1 MDLSTI
7 KNELYTF
14 ASPEEREGIKKAS
27 EIQGLGEEILR
38 NLHEKRKSQYPKEK
52 ERLLIEQQE
61 KKWKEEK
68 RRAAS
73 HSVAYWENYRG
84 LQEIL
89 GYEMIDDCANGAHNK
104 TFRFCRDVLPIIHKA
119 LVQYRE
125 SVVKGVKFEYITFPE
140 DEDEVKVVEIDGV
153 EYLHNTEDGR
163 MIRMNDYSEVGT
175 WNDDTG
181 EIEFD
186 EEEDEDVDEEEVK
199 IVEIDGVEYQ
209 HNTVDGRMIRTDDFS
224 EVGTWNDD
232 TGEID
237 FDEEEEKDVDEE
249 EVKVVEIDGVEYRH
263 HAQHVGRMVRLDPHG
278 IQTEVGTWNDDT
290 GEIDFDEDE
299 DE

>member
-27 EIQGLGEEILR
+27 EIPGTLGEEILR
-38 NLHEKRKSQYPKEK
+38 NLHEKRKSQYPKKK

-186 EEEDEDVDEEEVK
+186 EEEDEDEDEGEVK
-199 IVEIDGVEYQ
+199 IVEIDGVEY
-209 HNTVDGRMIRTDDFS
+209 R
-224 EVGTWNDD
+224 
-232 TGEID
+232 
-237 FDEEEEKDVDEE
+237 
-249 EVKVVEIDGVEYRH
+249 RH
-263 HAQHVGRMVRLDPHG
+263 AHHVGRMVRLDPHG
-278 IQTEVGTWNDDT
+278 FHKEVGTWNDDT

>member
-14 ASPEEREGIKKAS
+14 ASPEERESIKKAS
-27 EIQGLGEEILR
+27 EIPGLGEEILR
-38 NLHEKRKSQYPKEK
+38 NLHENRKSQYPKKK

-61 KKWKEEK
+61 KQWKEEK
-68 RRAAS
+68 RRATGS
-73 HSVAYWENYRG
+73 RPPCWENYRE
-84 LQEIL
+84 LQKIL
-89 GYEMIDDCANGAHNK
+89 GYEMIDNCANGAHNK
-104 TFRFCRDVLPIIHKA
+104 TFRFCSDVLPIIHKA

-125 SVVKGVKFEYITFPE
+125 SVIKGVKFEYITFPE
-140 DEDEVKVVEIDGV
+140 DEEEVKVVEIDGI
-153 EYLHNTEDGR
+153 EYQYNTEDG
-163 MIRMNDYSEVGT
+163 MVIRL
-175 WNDDTG
+175 
-181 EIEFD
+181 
-186 EEEDEDVDEEEVK
+186 
-199 IVEIDGVEYQ
+199 
-209 HNTVDGRMIRTDDFS
+209 DDFS

-237 FDEEEEKDVDEE
+237 FDEEEEEDVDEE
-249 EVKVVEIDGVEYRH
+249 EVNTVEIDGVEYRH

-278 IQTEVGTWNDDT
+278 IHKEVGTWNDET

>member
-27 EIQGLGEEILR
+27 EIPELGEEILR
-38 NLHEKRKSQYPKEK
+38 NLHEKRKSQYPKKK
-52 ERLLIEQQE
+52 ERRLIEQQE
-61 KKWKEEK
+61 KKWKDEK
-68 RRAAS
+68 RRAAW
-73 HSVAYWENYRG
+73 HSGGMSGWENYRE

-125 SVVKGVKFEYITFPE
+125 SVIKGVKLEYITFPE
-140 DEDEVKVVEIDGV
+140 DG
-153 EYLHNTEDGR
+153 
-163 MIRMNDYSEVGT
+163 
-175 WNDDTG
+175 
-181 EIEFD
+181 
-186 EEEDEDVDEEEVK
+186 EEVK

-209 HNTVDGRMIRTDDFS
+209 HNTVDGRMIRTDDYS

-237 FDEEEEKDVDEE
+237 FDEEEEEDVDEE

-278 IQTEVGTWNDDT
+278 IHKEVGTWNDDT